1 MMIEIL
7 FVRARVY
14 VRIVINI
21 TIDLGVET
29 EK

>member
-21 TIDLGVET
+21 TIYLGVET

>member
-1 MMIEIL
+1 MIEIL